1 MWVLEPQTF
10 FLKLDKDIFN
20 LTINFNLS
28 LFYFEC
34 DSHERS
40 SLQMNSTICF
50 TVAALWRCG
59 LRRASG
65 FCISL
70 CKSCSCKDGRLLRKT
85 KPLMKVWWRFCDYLT
100 FASKLSASSLNS
112 LSVSMITYILSEAP
126 LGQVTIKSWQQYQKQ
141 MRREYLK
148 IVKRMT

>member
-10 FLKLDKDIFN
+10 SFETGQGHFN

-65 FCISL
+65 FCNSL

-85 KPLMKVWWRFCDYLT
+85 KTLMKVWWQFCDYLS
-100 FASKLSASSLNS
+100 FVSKLSASSLNS
-112 LSVSMITYILSEAP
+112 LSVSMITYIFSEAP
-126 LGQVTIKSWQQYQKQ
+126 LGQETIKSWQQYQKQ
-141 MRREYLK
+141 MTREYLK
-148 IVKRMT
+148 IVRRMT